1 MPYMTKTYRYRNSL
15 DAIYDRSRLAKSMR
29 AVIFV
34 AALVAALALLAG
46 TAMEVRGQAS
56 MGRISGTVVDAETG
70 DPLIG
75 ATVVVVG
82 LELGAM
88 ADLEG
93 TYLIRNVPA
102 GLHAVQVSMIG
113 YAAKRITEIQVEP
126 DQVSR
131 IDITVEQELIVA
143 DVVEVTARS
152 LENTE
157 ASLLK
162 QRQNAL
168 SISDAI
174 SAEDISRG
182 AQGDV
187 AAAMTRVTGA
197 SVVDGKYVYIR
208 GLGERYSTAQL
219 NGTSLPNAD
228 PNSKSVQMDIFAAN
242 LLDNI
247 TTEKTFTPDK
257 PGNFTGGSVN
267 VKTKSLPESFTMS
280 FSSSTK
286 YNTQSSFK
294 DMLSYEGGEYDFLG
308 FDDGTRDIPLPLR
321 NPDVEIPSITSALRD
336 PEAAQLLDLYSRSF
350 TDKSMT
356 PTTIEGGLGQSYAFS
371 IGNQT
376 EIAERPFG
384 MLGSVSYNRNI
395 SAYDNGASGI
405 WKRVSRE
412 AEGLNRERFATD
424 MSGSEEVLWGGLVN
438 ATYQPSI
445 THEIGVNVLYNRS
458 GEKLSR
464 FQTGAWPSSLP
475 GENVRYETRVLSFIE
490 REMRSLQF
498 RGKHVMPSVSNMEI
512 EWTGAFIRSNQDE
525 PDLRYFTN
533 EFQTVDAAGEGAP
546 DIDSYTIALSN
557 YAAPTR
563 YFRNLEESNRDFKL
577 DVTLPFTPWSGLTA
591 RMKFGG
597 AYLDKDHTFRER
609 RFSFRQDALQYRND
623 PVVFFSTVRTGI
635 LPDEYQD
642 TPGFTRF
649 GNFVSEDSDLR
660 NNYDGD
666 QEIRAG
672 YVMLDL
678 PLTRRFKVTGG
689 ARYESTLLDVASHET
704 TLTPGRLDEK
714 DWLPSINTVY
724 QVVDNMNVRG
734 AYSRTLARPSF
745 RELAPFASFLFVG
758 DYIFVGNSDLKRT
771 LIDNYDLRWEWF
783 NRPGEIYALSY
794 FYKKFE
800 NPIERVIVTTNGEIQ
815 FQNVDR
821 ALVSGL
827 ELEFRKQLDQ
837 LHPSLGNFQLGG
849 NLSLISS
856 QVDIAPS
863 ELAIIRALDPG
874 AGETRKL
881 QGQSPYVVNID
892 AMYDNP
898 DTGTLVSVH
907 YNVFGE
913 RLSEV
918 STGGTPNA
926 FEQPA
931 GMLDITGSQRL
942 WDRVTLKF
950 SAKNLLDPDIK
961 KVHPF
966 NNEEYIRSL
975 YKRGRTFSLGFSY
988 GI

>member
-1 MPYMTKTYRYRNSL
+1 MTKEYRWSGFRIPKFGTGWL
-15 DAIYDRSRLAKSMR
+15 VRPLLA
-29 AVIFV
+29 
-34 AALVAALALLAG
+34 AATALAIVAG
-46 TAMEVRGQAS
+46 TATEMRAQESA
-56 MGRISGTVVDAETG
+56 GRISGTVVDSETG

-75 ATVVVVG
+75 ATVTVVG
-82 LELGAM
+82 LQLGAM

-93 TYLIRNVPA
+93 TFLIRNVPV
-102 GLHAVQVSMIG
+102 GQHTVLVSMIG
-113 YAAKRITEIQVEP
+113 FAQKRVTEVRVDP
-126 DQVSR
+126 GQVSR
-131 IDITVEQELIVA
+131 IDIAVDLELIVA

-157 ASLLK
+157 AALLK

-208 GLGERYSTAQL
+208 GLGERYSSAQL
-219 NGTSLPNAD
+219 NGTSLPNTD
-228 PNSKSVQMDIFAAN
+228 PNSKSVQMDIFATN

-280 FSSSTK
+280 FSTSTK
-286 YNTQSSFK
+286 YNSQSSFK
-294 DMLSYEGGEYDFLG
+294 DILSYDGGEYDFLG
-308 FDDGTRDIPLPLR
+308 FDDGTRDIPLALQ

-336 PEAAQLLDLYSRSF
+336 PEAAQLLDLYSKSF
-350 TDKSMT
+350 GDKSMT
-356 PTTIEGGLGQSYAFS
+356 PTTTEGALGQSYSFS

-376 EIAERPFG
+376 TVFDRPFG
-384 MLGSVSYNRNI
+384 MLGSVSYSRNI

-412 AEGLNRERFATD
+412 SEGLNRERFATD
-424 MSGSEEVLWGGLVN
+424 TSGSEEVLWGGLVN
-438 ATYQPSI
+438 ATYRPSI
-445 THEIGVNVLYNRS
+445 THEIGANVLYNRS
-458 GEKLSR
+458 GEKQSR
-464 FQTGAWPSSLP
+464 YQTGAWPSSLP
-475 GENVRYETRVLSFIE
+475 GDNVRYETRVLSFIE

-498 RGKHVMPSVSNMEI
+498 RGKHVLPSVSNMEI

-525 PDLRYFTN
+525 PDLRFFTN
-533 EFQTVDAAGEGAP
+533 EFQTVDAEGQGAS

-563 YFRNLEESNRDFKL
+563 YFRNLEETNRDFKL
-577 DVTLPFTPWSGLTA
+577 DLTLPFSPWSGLTA
-591 RMKFGG
+591 RLKLGG

-609 RFSFRQDALQYRND
+609 RFSFRQDNLQYRND
-623 PVVFFSTVRTGI
+623 PVVFFSSARTGI
-635 LPDEYQD
+635 LPDAFQD

-649 GNFVSEDSDLR
+649 GNFVSEDSDLK
-660 NNYDGD
+660 NNYDGE
-666 QEIRAG
+666 QEIMAG

-678 PLTRRFKVTGG
+678 PFSRRFKVTGG
-689 ARYESTLLDVASHET
+689 ARYESTLLDVVSHEPS
-704 TLTPGRLDEK
+704 LSPGNLDEK
-714 DWLPSINTVY
+714 DWLPSVNTVY
-724 QVVDNMNVRG
+724 EVVENMNVRG

-758 DYIFVGNSDLKRT
+758 DFIFVGNNELKRT

-783 NRPGEIYALSY
+783 TRPGEIYALSY

-815 FQNVDR
+815 FQNVD
-821 ALVSGL
+821 AAFVTGV
-827 ELEFRKQLDQ
+827 ELEYRTRLDQ
-837 LHPSLGNFQLGG
+837 LHPSLSNFQIGG
-849 NLSLISS
+849 NLSLVRS

-863 ELAIIRALDPG
+863 ELAVIRALDPN
-874 AGETRKL
+874 AGDTREL
-881 QGQSPYVVNID
+881 QGQSPYVVNFD
-892 AMYDNP
+892 AMYDNTE
-898 DTGTLVSVH
+898 TGTLVSVH

-966 NNEEYIRSL
+966 NNEEFIRSL
-975 YKRGRTFSLGFSY
+975 YKRGRTYSVGFSY

>member
-1 MPYMTKTYRYRNSL
+1 MKSENRFSILQYPKIERG
-15 DAIYDRSRLAKSMR
+15 RLFSSMI
-29 AVIFV
+29 AVLF
-34 AALVAALALLAG
+34 AAAVLLG
-46 TAMEVRGQAS
+46 TAAEAGAQQS
-56 MGRISGTVVDAETG
+56 TGRISGTVVDSETG

-75 ATVVVVG
+75 ATVTVVG
-82 LELGAM
+82 LQLGAM

-93 TYLIRNVPA
+93 TFLIRNVPV
-102 GLHAVQVSMIG
+102 GQHTVLVSMIG
-113 YAAKRITEIQVEP
+113 FAQKRVTEIQV
-126 DQVSR
+126 DTGQVSR
-131 IDITVEQELIVA
+131 IDIAVDPELIMA

-152 LENTE
+152 LQNTE

-208 GLGERYSTAQL
+208 GLGERYSSAQL
-219 NGTSLPNAD
+219 NGTSLPNTD
-228 PNSKSVQMDIFAAN
+228 PNSKSVQMDIFATN

-280 FSSSTK
+280 FSTSTK
-286 YNTQSSFK
+286 YNAQSSFK
-294 DMLSYEGGEYDFLG
+294 DILSYDGGEYDFLG

-321 NPDVEIPSITSALRD
+321 NPDVEIPSITNALRD
-336 PEAAQLLDLYSRSF
+336 PEAAQLLDLYSKSF

-356 PTTIEGGLGQSYAFS
+356 PTSIEGGLGQSYAFS

-376 EIAERPFG
+376 EIADRPFG

-412 AEGLNRERFATD
+412 SEGLNRERFATD

-438 ATYQPSI
+438 ATYQPDI

-475 GENVRYETRVLSFIE
+475 GDNVRYETRVLSFIE

-498 RGKHVMPSVSNMEI
+498 RGKHVLPSLSNMEI
-512 EWTGAFIRSNQDE
+512 EWNGAFIRSTQDE
-525 PDLRYFTN
+525 PDLRFFTN
-533 EFQTVDAAGEGAP
+533 EFQTVDAEGQGAS

-563 YFRNLEESNRDFKL
+563 YFRNLEETNRDFKL
-577 DVTLPFTPWSGLTA
+577 DLTLPFSPWSGLTA
-591 RMKFGG
+591 RLKLGG

-609 RFSFRQDALQYRND
+609 RFSFRQDNLQYRND
-623 PVVFFSTVRTGI
+623 PVVFFSSARTGI

-649 GNFVSEDSDLR
+649 GNFVSEDSDLK
-660 NNYDGD
+660 NNYDGE
-666 QEIRAG
+666 QEIMAG

-678 PLTRRFKVTGG
+678 PFSRRFKVTGG
-689 ARYESTLLDVASHET
+689 ARYESTLLDVVSHEPS
-704 TLTPGRLDEK
+704 LSPGKLDEK
-714 DWLPSINTVY
+714 DWLPSVNTVY
-724 QVVDNMNVRG
+724 EVVDNMNVRG

-758 DYIFVGNSDLKRT
+758 DYIFVGNSELKRT

-783 NRPGEIYALSY
+783 TRPGEIYALSY

-815 FQNVDR
+815 FQNVD
-821 ALVSGL
+821 AAFVTGL
-827 ELEFRKQLDQ
+827 ELEYRTRLDQ
-837 LHPSLGNFQLGG
+837 LHPFLSNFQIGG
-849 NLSLISS
+849 NLSLVRS

-863 ELAIIRALDPG
+863 ELAVIRALDPN
-874 AGETRKL
+874 AGDTREL
-881 QGQSPYVVNID
+881 QGQSPYVVNFD
-892 AMYDNP
+892 AMYDNT

-966 NNEEYIRSL
+966 NNEEFIRSL
-975 YKRGRTFSLGFSY
+975 YKRGRTYSVGFSY

>member
-1 MPYMTKTYRYRNSL
+1 MTKEYRWSGFRISKFGTGWL
-15 DAIYDRSRLAKSMR
+15 VRPLLA
-29 AVIFV
+29 
-34 AALVAALALLAG
+34 AATALAIVAG
-46 TAMEVRGQAS
+46 TAAEMRAQESA
-56 MGRISGTVVDAETG
+56 GRISGTVVDSETG

-75 ATVVVVG
+75 ATVTVVG
-82 LELGAM
+82 LQLGAM

-93 TYLIRNVPA
+93 TFLIRNVPV
-102 GLHAVQVSMIG
+102 GQHTVLVSMIG
-113 YAAKRITEIQVEP
+113 FAQKRVTEIQVDA

-131 IDITVEQELIVA
+131 IDIAIDQELIVA

-157 ASLLK
+157 AALLK

-208 GLGERYSTAQL
+208 GLGERYSSAQL
-219 NGTSLPNAD
+219 NGTSLPNTD
-228 PNSKSVQMDIFAAN
+228 PNSKSVQMDIFATN

-280 FSSSTK
+280 FSTSTK
-286 YNTQSSFK
+286 YNSQSSFK
-294 DMLSYEGGEYDFLG
+294 DILSYDGGEYDFLG
-308 FDDGTRDIPLPLR
+308 FDDGTRDIPLALQ

-336 PEAAQLLDLYSRSF
+336 PEAAQLLDLYSKSF
-350 TDKSMT
+350 GDKSMT
-356 PTTIEGGLGQSYAFS
+356 PTTTEGALGQSYSFS

-376 EIAERPFG
+376 TVLDRPFG

-412 AEGLNRERFATD
+412 SEGLNRERFATD
-424 MSGSEEVLWGGLVN
+424 TNGSEEVLWGGLVN
-438 ATYQPSI
+438 ATYRPSI
-445 THEIGVNVLYNRS
+445 THEIGANVLYNRS
-458 GEKLSR
+458 GEKQSR
-464 FQTGAWPSSLP
+464 YQTGAWPSSLP
-475 GENVRYETRVLSFIE
+475 GDNVRYETRVLSFIE

-498 RGKHVMPSVSNMEI
+498 RGKHVLPSVSNLEI
-512 EWTGAFIRSNQDE
+512 EWNGAFIRSTQDE
-525 PDLRYFTN
+525 PDLRFFTN
-533 EFQTVDAAGEGAP
+533 EFQTVDAEGQGAS

-563 YFRNLEESNRDFKL
+563 YFRNLEETNRDFKL
-577 DVTLPFTPWSGLTA
+577 DLTLPFSPWSGLTA
-591 RMKFGG
+591 RLKLGG

-609 RFSFRQDALQYRND
+609 RFSFRQDNLQYRND
-623 PVVFFSTVRTGI
+623 PVVFFSSARTGI
-635 LPDEYQD
+635 LPDAFQD

-649 GNFVSEDSDLR
+649 GNFVSEDSDLK
-660 NNYDGD
+660 NNYDGE
-666 QEIRAG
+666 QEIMAG

-678 PLTRRFKVTGG
+678 PFSRRFKVTGG
-689 ARYESTLLDVASHET
+689 ARYESTLLDVVSHEPS
-704 TLTPGRLDEK
+704 LSPGKLDEK
-714 DWLPSINTVY
+714 DWLPSVNTVY
-724 QVVDNMNVRG
+724 EVVDNMNVRG

-758 DYIFVGNSDLKRT
+758 DFIFVGNNELKRT

-783 NRPGEIYALSY
+783 TRPGEIYALSY

-815 FQNVDR
+815 FQNVD
-821 ALVSGL
+821 AAFVTGV
-827 ELEFRKQLDQ
+827 ELEYRTRLDQ
-837 LHPSLGNFQLGG
+837 LHPSLSNFQIGG
-849 NLSLISS
+849 NLSLVRS

-863 ELAIIRALDPG
+863 ELAVIRALDPN
-874 AGETRKL
+874 AADTREL
-881 QGQSPYVVNID
+881 QGQSPYVVNFD
-892 AMYDNP
+892 AMYDNT

-966 NNEEYIRSL
+966 NNEEFIRSL
-975 YKRGRTFSLGFSY
+975 YKRGRTYSVGFSY

>member
-1 MPYMTKTYRYRNSL
+1 MTSVYRLSNLQCSKFQPGWL
-15 DAIYDRSRLAKSMR
+15 VSSILA
-29 AVIFV
+29 AVIATAV
-34 AALVAALALLAG
+34 LLG
-46 TAMEVRGQAS
+46 TAAEAGAQESA
-56 MGRISGTVVDAETG
+56 GRISGTVVDSETG

-75 ATVVVVG
+75 ATVRVVG
-82 LELGAM
+82 LELGTM

-93 TYLIRNVPA
+93 TFLIRNVPA
-102 GLHAVQVSMIG
+102 GLHTVQVSMIG
-113 YAAKRITEIQVEP
+113 FAQKRVTEIQV
-126 DQVSR
+126 DTGQVSR
-131 IDITVEQELIVA
+131 IDIAVDPELIMA

-152 LENTE
+152 LQNTE

-208 GLGERYSTAQL
+208 GLGERYSSAQL
-219 NGTSLPNAD
+219 NGTSLPNTD
-228 PNSKSVQMDIFAAN
+228 PNSKSVQMDIFATN

-280 FSSSTK
+280 FSTSTK
-286 YNTQSSFK
+286 YNSQSSFK
-294 DMLSYEGGEYDFLG
+294 DILSYDGGEYDFLG

-336 PEAAQLLDLYSRSF
+336 PEAAQLLDLYSKSF
-350 TDKSMT
+350 GDKSMT
-356 PTTIEGGLGQSYAFS
+356 PTTTEGALGQSYSFS

-376 EIAERPFG
+376 TVFDRPFG

-412 AEGLNRERFATD
+412 SEGLNRERFATD
-424 MSGSEEVLWGGLVN
+424 TNGSEEVLWGGLVN

-445 THEIGVNVLYNRS
+445 THEIGANVLYNRS
-458 GEKLSR
+458 GEKQSR
-464 FQTGAWPSSLP
+464 YQTGAWPSSLP
-475 GENVRYETRVLSFIE
+475 GDNVRYETRVLSFIE

-498 RGKHVMPSVSNMEI
+498 RGKHVLPSVSNLEI
-512 EWTGAFIRSNQDE
+512 EWNGAFIRSTQDE
-525 PDLRYFTN
+525 PDLRFFTN
-533 EFQTVDAAGEGAP
+533 EFQTVDAEGQGAS

-563 YFRNLEESNRDFKL
+563 YFRNLEETNRDFKL
-577 DVTLPFTPWSGLTA
+577 DLTLPFSPWSGLTA
-591 RMKFGG
+591 RLKLGG

-609 RFSFRQDALQYRND
+609 RFSFRQDNLQYRND
-623 PVVFFSTVRTGI
+623 PVVFFSSARTGI
-635 LPDEYQD
+635 LPDAFQD

-649 GNFVSEDSDLR
+649 GNFVSEDSDLK
-660 NNYDGD
+660 NNYDGE
-666 QEIRAG
+666 QEIMAG

-678 PLTRRFKVTGG
+678 PFSRRFKVTGG
-689 ARYESTLLDVASHET
+689 ARYESTLLDVVSHEPS
-704 TLTPGRLDEK
+704 LSPGKLDEK
-714 DWLPSINTVY
+714 DWLPSVNTVY
-724 QVVDNMNVRG
+724 EVVDNMNVRG

-758 DYIFVGNSDLKRT
+758 DFIFVGNSELKRT

-783 NRPGEIYALSY
+783 TRPGEIYALSY

-815 FQNVDR
+815 FQNVD
-821 ALVSGL
+821 AAFVTGV
-827 ELEFRKQLDQ
+827 ELEYRTRLDQ
-837 LHPSLGNFQLGG
+837 LHPSLSNFQIGG
-849 NLSLISS
+849 NLSLVRS

-863 ELAIIRALDPG
+863 ELAVIRALDPN
-874 AGETRKL
+874 AGDTREL
-881 QGQSPYVVNID
+881 QGQSPYVVNFD
-892 AMYDNP
+892 AMYDNT

-966 NNEEYIRSL
+966 NNEEFIRSL
-975 YKRGRTFSLGFSY
+975 YKRGRTYSVGFSY

>member
-1 MPYMTKTYRYRNSL
+1 MTKNCRWSGFRISKQEPGWL
-15 DAIYDRSRLAKSMR
+15 VRSMLT
-29 AVIFV
+29 
-34 AALVAALALLAG
+34 AATALAILAG
-46 TAMEVRGQAS
+46 TVTEVRAQQS
-56 MGRISGTVVDAETG
+56 VGRISGTIVDAETG
-70 DPLIG
+70 DSLIG
-75 ATVVVVG
+75 ATVMVVG
-82 LELGAM
+82 QELGAM

-93 TYLIRNVPA
+93 AFLIRNVPA
-102 GLHAVQVSMIG
+102 GRHTVLVSMIG
-113 YAAKRITEIQVEP
+113 YGQKRVTEIQVDP
-126 DQVSR
+126 GQVSR
-131 IDITVEQELIVA
+131 IDIAVEQELLVA
-143 DVVEVTARS
+143 DVVEVTARA

-157 ASLLK
+157 AALLK
-162 QRQNAL
+162 RRQNAL

-219 NGTSLPNAD
+219 NGTTLPSTD
-228 PNSKSVQMDIFAAN
+228 PNSQSVQLDIFATN

-280 FSSSTK
+280 FSTSTK
-286 YNTQSSFK
+286 YNSRSSFK
-294 DMLSYEGGEYDFLG
+294 DMPSYDGGDYDFLG
-308 FDDGTRDIPLPLR
+308 FDDGTRDIPLPLQ
-321 NPDVEIPSITSALRD
+321 NPEVDIPSITSALRD
-336 PEAAQLLDLYSRSF
+336 PEAAQLLDLYSKSF
-350 TDKSMT
+350 ADKTMT
-356 PTTIEGGLGQSYAFS
+356 PTTIEGGLGQSYSFS
-371 IGNQT
+371 MGNQT
-376 EIAERPFG
+376 TVFDRPFG

-395 SAYDNGASGI
+395 SAYENGASGI

-412 AEGLNRERFATD
+412 SRGLNRERFATD
-424 MSGSEEVLWGGLVN
+424 MSGSEEVLWGGLLN

-445 THEIGVNVLYNRS
+445 THEIGANVLYNRS

-475 GENVRYETRVLSFIE
+475 GDNVRYETRVLSFIE

-498 RGKHVMPSVSNMEI
+498 RGKHVLPSVSNMEI

-533 EFQTVDAAGEGAP
+533 EFRTVDAAGEGTP
-546 DIDSYTIALSN
+546 EMDSYTIALSN

-563 YFRNLEESNRDFKL
+563 YFRNLEESNRDFRL
-577 DVTLPFTPWSGLTA
+577 DLTMPFSQWSGQTA
-591 RMKFGG
+591 RLKVGG

-609 RFSFRQDALQYRND
+609 RFSFFQDDLQYRND
-623 PVVFFSTVRTGI
+623 PSVFFSSDRTGI
-635 LPDEYQD
+635 LPAEFQN

-649 GNFVSEDSDLR
+649 GNFVSEDSELR

-666 QEIRAG
+666 QQIGAG
-672 YVMLDL
+672 YLMLDL
-678 PLTRRFKVTGG
+678 PLSRQLKVVGG
-689 ARYESTLLDVASHET
+689 VRYESTLLDVASHDAS
-704 TLTPGRLDEK
+704 LSPGRLDEK
-714 DWLPSINTVY
+714 DWLPSMNAVY
-724 QVVDNMNVRG
+724 QVVDDMNVRG

-758 DYIFVGNSDLKRT
+758 DYTFVGNSALKRT
-771 LIDNYDLRWEWF
+771 LIENYDLRWEWF
-783 NRPGEIYALSY
+783 SRPGEIYAISY

-815 FQNVDR
+815 FQNVDN
-821 ALVSGL
+821 ANVTGV
-827 ELEFRKQLDQ
+827 ELEFRKQFDQ
-837 LHPSLGNFQLGG
+837 VHPFLSNFQIGG
-849 NLSLISS
+849 NLSLVRS
-856 QVDIAPS
+856 QVDIAPA
-863 ELAIIRALDPG
+863 ELAIIRALDPTSG
-874 AGETRKL
+874 DSRKL

-892 AMYDNP
+892 AMYDNLG
-898 DTGTLVSVH
+898 TGTLVSVH

-913 RLSEV
+913 RLAEV

-942 WDRVTLKF
+942 GGRVTLKF

-966 NNEEYIRSL
+966 NNAEFIRSL
-975 YKRGRTFSLGFSY
+975 YKRGRTYSLGLSY

>member
-1 MPYMTKTYRYRNSL
+1 MTSAFPFANCRFPKIVPGWMVGSM
-15 DAIYDRSRLAKSMR
+15 LA
-29 AVIFV
+29 AV
-34 AALVAALALLAG
+34 
-46 TAMEVRGQAS
+46 TAVTLFAVTLTEVRAQGLE
-56 MGRISGTVVDAETG
+56 GRISGTIVDADTG

-75 ATVVVVG
+75 ASVIVTG
-82 LELGAM
+82 LALGAM

-102 GLHAVQVSMIG
+102 GQHTIVVSMIG
-113 YAAKRITEIQVEP
+113 YAQKRVTEIQVDP
-126 DQVSR
+126 GQVTK
-131 IDITVEQELIVA
+131 IDVSVEEVILEA

-152 LENTE
+152 LQNTE
-157 ASLLK
+157 AALLK
-162 QRQNAL
+162 RRQNAL

-219 NGTSLPNAD
+219 NGTSLPNTD
-228 PNSKSVQMDIFAAN
+228 PNSKSVQMDIFATN

-280 FSSSTK
+280 FSTSTK
-286 YNTQSSFK
+286 YNSQSSFK
-294 DMLSYEGGEYDFLG
+294 DMLSYDGGEYDFLG
-308 FDDGTRDIPLPLR
+308 FDDGTRDIPLPLQ

-336 PEAAQLLDLYSRSF
+336 PEAAQLLDVYSKSF
-350 TDKSMT
+350 TDKTMT
-356 PTTIEGGLGQSYAFS
+356 PTTIEGALGQSYSFS

-376 EIAERPFG
+376 TVFDRPFG
-384 MLGSVSYNRNI
+384 MLGSVSYSRNI

-412 AEGLNRERFATD
+412 SEGLNRERFATD
-424 MSGSEEVLWGGLVN
+424 SSGSEEVLWGGLVN
-438 ATYQPSI
+438 ATYRPSI
-445 THEIGVNVLYNRS
+445 THEIGANLLYNRS

-475 GENVRYETRVLSFIE
+475 GDNVRYETRVLSFIE

-498 RGKHVMPSVSNMEI
+498 RGKHVLPSVSNMEI
-512 EWTGAFIRSNQDE
+512 EWTGAFIRSTQDE

-533 EFQTVDAAGEGAP
+533 EFQTVDAEGQGAS

-577 DVTLPFTPWSGLTA
+577 DVTLPFSPWSGLTA
-591 RMKFGG
+591 RLKLGG

-609 RFSFRQDALQYRND
+609 RFSFRQDNLQYRND
-623 PVVFFSTVRTGI
+623 PVVFFSSARTGI
-635 LPDEYQD
+635 LPDELQD

-649 GNFVSEDSDLR
+649 GNFVSEDSDLK
-660 NNYDGD
+660 NNYDGE
-666 QEIRAG
+666 QKIRAG

-678 PLTRRFKVTGG
+678 PFSRRFKVTGG
-689 ARYESTLLDVASHET
+689 ARYESTLLDVASHEAS
-704 TLTPGRLDEK
+704 LSPGNLDEK
-714 DWLPSINTVY
+714 DWLPSVNTVY

-758 DYIFVGNSDLKRT
+758 DYIFVGNSELKRT

-783 NRPGEIYALSY
+783 TRPGEIAALSY

-815 FQNVDR
+815 FQNVD
-821 ALVSGL
+821 AAFVTGV
-827 ELEFRKQLDQ
+827 ELEYRKRLDQ
-837 LHPSLGNFQLGG
+837 LHPSLSNFQIGG
-849 NLSLISS
+849 NLSLVRS

-863 ELAIIRALDPG
+863 ELAVIRALDPN
-874 AGETRKL
+874 AADTREL

-892 AMYDNP
+892 AMYDNT

-966 NNEEYIRSL
+966 NNEEFIRSL
-975 YKRGRTFSLGFSY
+975 YKRGRTYSIGFSY

>member
-1 MPYMTKTYRYRNSL
+1 MRNCPSAKH
-15 DAIYDRSRLAKSMR
+15 DSNWLATSMLAA
-29 AVIFV
+29 AVAV
-34 AALVAALALLAG
+34 VLLAG
-46 TAMEVRGQAS
+46 TALEAGAQQLT
-56 MGRISGTVVDAETG
+56 GRISGTVVDAETG

-93 TYLIRNVPA
+93 AYLIRNVPA
-102 GLHAVQVSMIG
+102 GQHTVQVSMIG
-113 YAAKRITEIQVEP
+113 YAQKRVTEIRVEP
-126 DQVSR
+126 GQVSR
-131 IDITVEQELIVA
+131 IDIPVEQELILA

-157 ASLLK
+157 AALLK

-219 NGTSLPNAD
+219 NGTSLPSTD
-228 PNSKSVQMDIFAAN
+228 PNGKSVQMDIFATN

-280 FSSSTK
+280 FSTSTK
-286 YNTQSSFK
+286 YNTQSTFK

-308 FDDGTRDIPLPLR
+308 FDDGTRDIPMPLKD
-321 NPDVEIPSITSALRD
+321 PDVEIPSITSALRD
-336 PEAAQLLDLYSRSF
+336 PVAAQLLDLYSKSF
-350 TDKSMT
+350 TDKTMT

-412 AEGLNRERFATD
+412 SEGLNRERFATD

-438 ATYQPSI
+438 ATYRLSN
-445 THEIGVNVLYNRS
+445 THEIGANVLYNRS

-498 RGKHVMPSVSNMEI
+498 RGKHVLPSISNAEI

-533 EFQTVDAAGEGAP
+533 EYQTVDAAGAGAS
-546 DIDSYTIALSN
+546 DLDSYTIALSN

-577 DVTLPFTPWSGLTA
+577 DVTVPFTPWSGLAA
-591 RMKFGG
+591 RLKLGG
-597 AYLDKDHTFRER
+597 AYLDKEHTFRER

-623 PVVFFSTVRTGI
+623 PAVFFSSARTGI
-635 LPDEYQD
+635 LPAELQD

-649 GNFVSEDSDLR
+649 GNFVSEDSDLK
-660 NNYDGD
+660 NNFDGE
-666 QEIRAG
+666 QEIMAG
-672 YVMLDL
+672 YAMLDL
-678 PLTRRFKVTGG
+678 HFSNRFRITGG
-689 ARYESTLLDVASHET
+689 ARFESTLLDVASHDAS
-704 TLTPGRLDEK
+704 LSPGKLDEK
-714 DWLPSINTVY
+714 DWLPSVNTVY
-724 QVVDNMNVRG
+724 QVADNMNVRG

-758 DYIFVGNSDLKRT
+758 DYIFVGNSELKRT

-783 NRPGEIYALSY
+783 ARPGEIYAVSY
-794 FYKKFE
+794 FNKRFE

-815 FQNVDR
+815 YQNVDR
-821 ALVSGL
+821 AFVTGV
-827 ELEFRKQLDQ
+827 ELEYRKKLDQ
-837 LHPSLGNFQLGG
+837 VHPALRNFQLGG
-849 NLSLISS
+849 NLSLVKS

-863 ELAIIRALDPG
+863 ELAIIHAIDPG
-874 AGETRKL
+874 AAETRKL

-892 AMYDNP
+892 AMYDNT
-898 DTGTLVSVH
+898 DTGTLVSLH

-966 NNEEYIRSL
+966 NNEEFIRSL

>member
-1 MPYMTKTYRYRNSL
+1 MTTTYRFRNSL
-15 DAIYDRSRLAKSMR
+15 DAIYDRSRLATSML
-29 AVIFV
+29 
-34 AALVAALALLAG
+34 ALVFVAALALLAG

-126 DQVSR
+126 GQVSR

-336 PEAAQLLDLYSRSF
+336 PEAAQLLDLYSSSF

-376 EIAERPFG
+376 EIADRPFG
-384 MLGSVSYNRNI
+384 MLGSVSYNRNV

-623 PVVFFSTVRTGI
+623 PVVFFSTARTGI

-704 TLTPGRLDEK
+704 SLTPGRLDEK

-724 QVVDNMNVRG
+724 QVVENMNVRG

-771 LIDNYDLRWEWF
+771 LIDNYDFRWEWF

-874 AGETRKL
+874 AAETRKL

-892 AMYDNP
+892 AMYDNT
-898 DTGTLVSVH
+898 DTGTLLSVH

-942 WDRVTLKF
+942 WNRVTLKF

>member
-1 MPYMTKTYRYRNSL
+1 MTKSYRFRNSHT
-15 DAIYDRSRLAKSMR
+15 AISDSSRLAASILA
-29 AVIFV
+29 AVF
-34 AALVAALALLAG
+34 VAALALMAG
-46 TAMEVRGQAS
+46 TATEVRGQAS

-93 TYLIRNVPA
+93 AYLIRNVPA
-102 GLHAVQVSMIG
+102 GMHTVQVSMIG
-113 YAAKRITEIQVEP
+113 YARKRVTEIRVDP
-126 DQVSR
+126 GQVSR
-131 IDITVEQELIVA
+131 INITVDQELIVA

-157 ASLLK
+157 AALLK
-162 QRQNAL
+162 RRQNAL

-280 FSSSTK
+280 FSTSTK

-294 DMLSYEGGEYDFLG
+294 DMLSYDGGEYDFLG

-336 PEAAQLLDLYSRSF
+336 PKAAQLLDLYSKSF
-350 TDKSMT
+350 ADKSMT
-356 PTTIEGGLGQSYAFS
+356 PSTIEGGLGQSYAFS

-395 SAYDNGASGI
+395 SAYDNGATGI

-412 AEGLNRERFATD
+412 SEGLNRERFATD

-577 DVTLPFTPWSGLTA
+577 DLTLPFTPWSGLTA
-591 RMKFGG
+591 RLKFGG
-597 AYLDKDHTFRER
+597 AYLGKDHTFRER

-623 PVVFFSTVRTGI
+623 PVVFFSTARTGI
-635 LPDEYQD
+635 LPDAYQD

-649 GNFVSEDSDLR
+649 GNFVSEDSDLK

-672 YVMLDL
+672 YLMLDL

-704 TLTPGRLDEK
+704 SLTPGRLDEK

-758 DYIFVGNSDLKRT
+758 DYIFVGNSELKRT
-771 LIDNYDLRWEWF
+771 LIDNYDFRWEWF

-837 LHPSLGNFQLGG
+837 LHPSLGNFQVGG
-849 NLSLISS
+849 NLSLVRS

-874 AGETRKL
+874 AAETRKL

-892 AMYDNP
+892 AMYDNT
-898 DTGTLVSVH
+898 DTGTLVSFH

-961 KVHPF
+961 KVHTF
-966 NNEEYIRSL
+966 NSEQFIRSL
-975 YKRGRTFSLGFSY
+975 YKRGRTFSLGLSY

>member
-1 MPYMTKTYRYRNSL
+1 MPYMTTTYRFRNSI
-15 DAIYDRSRLAKSMR
+15 DAIYDRSRLATSML
-29 AVIFV
+29 AVV
-34 AALVAALALLAG
+34 LVAALALLAS

-75 ATVVVVG
+75 ATVVVMG
-82 LELGAM
+82 LDLGAM

-113 YAAKRITEIQVEP
+113 YAAKRITEIRVEP
-126 DQVSR
+126 GQVSR

-162 QRQNAL
+162 RRQNAL

-294 DMLSYEGGEYDFLG
+294 DMLSYDGGEYDFLG

-412 AEGLNRERFATD
+412 SEGLNRERFATD

-533 EFQTVDAAGEGAP
+533 EFQTVDATGAGAP

-577 DVTLPFTPWSGLTA
+577 DLTLPFTPWSGLTA
-591 RMKFGG
+591 RLKFGG

-623 PVVFFSTVRTGI
+623 PVVFFSTARTGI
-635 LPDEYQD
+635 LPDEFQD

-672 YVMLDL
+672 YLMLDL

-704 TLTPGRLDEK
+704 SLTPGRLDEK

-771 LIDNYDLRWEWF
+771 LIDNYDFRWEWF

-800 NPIERVIVTTNGEIQ
+800 NPIERAIVTTNGEIQ

-874 AGETRKL
+874 AAETRKL

-892 AMYDNP
+892 AMYDNT

-950 SAKNLLDPDIK
+950 SAKNLLDPDIR

-988 GI
+988 GM